1 MGVVV
6 ELKTSIMLTYL
17 RYALATFCFAASV
30 GCLGLWWRSVALIDV
45 VHAATV
51 YAGSMT
57 LNAEVF
63 DGLVVAASV
72 PRRPTD
78 DGWFVDSFRLDENGR
93 VPFQRIV
100 GQQGQFGS
108 FANGFFYPL
117 WYPAL
122 IFALA
127 GVGVL
132 RFRRQYSI
140 RSALICVSVVA
151 LLLGMAVAL

>member
-1 MGVVV
+1 
-6 ELKTSIMLTYL
+6 MLTYL

-30 GCLGLWWRSVALIDV
+30 GCLALCWRSFEVTDRLGIVAPRLLGS
-45 VHAATV
+45 HSV
-51 YAGSMT
+51 YITAREGNSFVIAVRSAQMT
-57 LNAEVF
+57 PSGISLNSRAV
-63 DGLVVAASV
+63 GGRSV
-72 PRRPTD
+72 
-78 DGWFVDSFRLDENGR
+78 LDELASRHGH
-93 VPFQRIV
+93 
-100 GQQGQFGS
+100 
-108 FANGFFYPL
+108 FATFTGGFYFPL

-132 RFRRQYSI
+132 RFRRQFSI